1 MKQVTMR
8 GAIIAAGVLFALA
21 GPACTGNGAPELY
34 DTARFEE
41 VQHNPQHAR
50 ELYEEIIR
58 KYPGSE
64 HARKAQERLAALKTT
79 EGR

>member
-1 MKQVTMR
+1 MR
-8 GAIIAAGVLFALA
+8 GAMIASGALFAFA
-21 GPACTGNGAPELY
+21 GSACTGNGASELC

-41 VQHNPQHAR
+41 VQHNGEHAR
-50 ELYEEIIR
+50 ELCGEIIR

-64 HARKAQERLAALKTT
+64 YARKAQERLAALKTI